1 MESAEEHHIAQEHQ
15 AFDVMAIA
23 GLQGM
28 ADGVIN
34 WGQTRGCGVEGGG
47 NRPIVEAPEI
57 AVAHLHPMAPVHRRH
72 ELPPADDLTQKS
84 LQ

>member
-1 MESAEEHHIAQEHQ
+1 MESAEEHHIAQQHQ
-15 AFDVMAIA
+15 TFDVMAIP
-23 GLQGM
+23 GLKGM
-28 ADGVIN
+28 TDGVIDR
-34 WGQTRGCGVEGGG
+34 GQTRGCGVEGG
-47 NRPIVEAPEI
+47 RDRSVVEAPEI